1 MTLVSL
7 DLYQKKLW
15 LEGHP
20 QAPGSP
26 GVQVLEPQR
35 VRGAEVQV
43 EGRRGS
49 NRDLQRSHQGGLILT
64 PHQVL
69 RGRRFASS
77 QILWINATGMQK
89 GIQAVPEG
97 TDLSRHCYQP

>member
-26 GVQVLEPQR
+26 GVQVLKNT
-35 VRGAEVQV
+35 EV
-43 EGRRGS
+43 
-49 NRDLQRSHQGGLILT
+49 
-64 PHQVL
+64 
-69 RGRRFASS
+69 
-77 QILWINATGMQK
+77 
-89 GIQAVPEG
+89 
-97 TDLSRHCYQP
+97 